1 MIHLGQELTNYSP
14 GAKIWSP
21 ASFWVVFLS
30 SVQFT
35 HSVVSDSLQP
45 HGLQHSR
52 LPCLSPT
59 PRPYSN
65 SCPSSRWCYTT
76 FSYSVDPFS
85 SHLQS
90 VPTSG
95 SFPMSQFLTSWQK
108 YWSFSFNISPSNEYS
123 GMISFRIGSP
133 CSPRDLKS
141 LLQHHGLKASI
152 LQHSVFLIVRLSHPY
167 ATWEK

>member
-76 FSYSVDPFS
+76 ISYSVDPFS

-141 LLQHHGLKASI
+141 LLQHHSSKASV
-152 LQHSVFLIVRLSHPY
+152 LWCSTLWSNSHIH
-167 ATWEK
+167 TWLLGKP